1 MTVTTVTAALI
12 AWALITS
19 MFLNWYF
26 SSKLANRC
34 DELDQQRLITAS
46 NMRHAVA
53 YEARVTECI
62 LRRANLKR
70 LPKLNYAKYRLLIN
84 LYGSA
89 QMMPYSVP
97 AELLGEV
104 DNPVILWKV
113 QSPSDLSAFE
123 LSELWLAGIV

>member
-53 YEARVTECI
+53 YEARVIECI

-70 LPKLNYAKYRLLIN
+70 LPQLNYAKYRLLSN
-84 LYGSA
+84 LYDA
-89 QMMPYSVP
+89 PQMMAYTLQ
-97 AELLGEV
+97 AELLGNVE
-104 DNPVILWKV
+104 NPVIRWKV
-113 QSPSDLSAFE
+113 TSPSDLSACE